1 MASSRKPAR
10 TDPSVLLVDKV
21 AQRVAACAA
30 FVVSGRRPT
39 VAVALSGGRDS
50 AALLHAAAAWRDAA
64 GVPVRL
70 VALHVHHGLQA
81 DADAWEVACA
91 RMAAAVDVECHVR
104 RVCVSVDAGRGIE
117 EAAREARYAALD
129 ALCAETGVTLLLT
142 AHHLDDQAET
152 VLLQLLRGAGLD
164 GLSAMPME
172 RPGGVT
178 LLRPWLDVPRSDI
191 ETYVRTHALAWVED
205 PSNHDARYARNALRP
220 LLAGMAGHF
229 PAYRASLA
237 RSAAHLAEAAALIDE
252 IAQADLARIAPAGTL
267 ALADLAALSG
277 PRQRAVLRAWLAGT
291 GLRAVS
297 SRRLED
303 LRAQLL
309 TARTDGAL
317 CVRLPG
323 AQVRRYRG
331 QAWIE
336 VAGQPEAGPADC
348 LVAVSQF
355 DPVRPEVQRVDVA
368 EWGGALLFS
377 PAQADGIDARI
388 LRARLSLTAR
398 RGGERIVL
406 RPGGPSRALKQAYQ
420 EAGIPAWARARLPLL
435 YAGDRLVFAAGL
447 GLDRSAVAGGPGWCI
462 AWLPARGGG
471 VPGAN

>member
-1 MASSRKPAR
+1 M
-10 TDPSVLLVDKV
+10 LLVDKV
-21 AQRVAACAA
+21 AQRVVACAA
-30 FVVSGRRPT
+30 FVVSGGAPT

-50 AALLHAAAAWRDAA
+50 AALLHAVAAWRDAA

-70 VALHVHHGLQA
+70 VALHIHHGLQA
-81 DADAWEVACA
+81 DADAWEAACA
-91 RMAAAVDVECHVR
+91 RMAAAVGAAFRVR
-104 RVCVSVDAGRGIE
+104 RVRVSTDAGRGIE

-129 ALCAETGVTLLLT
+129 ALCAETGATLLLT

-164 GLSAMPME
+164 GLSAMPMARE
-172 RPGGVT
+172 RRVT
-178 LLRPWLDVPRSDI
+178 LLRPWLDVPRGDI
-191 ETYVRTHALAWVED
+191 EAYARAHALAWVED
-205 PSNHDARYARNALRP
+205 PSNGDARYARNALRP

-237 RSAAHLAEAAALIDE
+237 RSAAHLAEAAALIE
-252 IAQADLARIAPAGTL
+252 EVAQTDLARIAPAG
-267 ALADLAALSG
+267 ALAVAGLAALSG
-277 PRQRAVLRAWLAGT
+277 PRQRAALRAWLAGA

-297 SRRLED
+297 SLRLED

-309 TARTDGAL
+309 GARADGAP

-336 VAGQPEAGPADC
+336 AAGQPGAGPADC
-348 LVAVSQF
+348 PIAVSRF
-355 DPVRPEVQRVDVA
+355 DPARAEVQRVDVA
-368 EWGGALLFS
+368 AWGGALLFS
-377 PAQADGIDARI
+377 PAQAEGIDARI
-388 LRARLSLTAR
+388 LQAPLSLAAR

-435 YAGDRLVFAAGL
+435 YAGERLVFAAGL
-447 GLDRSAVAGGPGWCI
+447 GPDRSAVAMGSGWHV
-462 AWLPARGGG
+462 AWLPAVGQDGLDAG
-471 VPGAN
+471 

>member
-1 MASSRKPAR
+1 MASSRNPAR

-30 FVVSGRRPT
+30 FVVSGGRPT

-50 AALLHAAAAWRDAA
+50 AALLHATAAWRDAA
-64 GVPVRL
+64 GAPVRL

-81 DADAWEVACA
+81 DADAWEAACV

-104 RVCVSVDAGRGIE
+104 RVHVSVDAGRGVE

-129 ALCAETGVTLLLT
+129 ALCAETGATLLLT

-172 RPGGVT
+172 RLGGAT

-191 ETYVRTHALAWVED
+191 EAYVRTHALAWVDD
-205 PSNHDARYARNALRP
+205 PSNDDARYARNALRP

-267 ALADLAALSG
+267 ALADLAA
-277 PRQRAVLRAWLAGT
+277 
-291 GLRAVS
+291 
-297 SRRLED
+297 
-303 LRAQLL
+303 
-309 TARTDGAL
+309 
-317 CVRLPG
+317 
-323 AQVRRYRG
+323 
-331 QAWIE
+331 
-336 VAGQPEAGPADC
+336 
-348 LVAVSQF
+348 
-355 DPVRPEVQRVDVA
+355 
-368 EWGGALLFS
+368 
-377 PAQADGIDARI
+377 
-388 LRARLSLTAR
+388 
-398 RGGERIVL
+398 
-406 RPGGPSRALKQAYQ
+406 
-420 EAGIPAWARARLPLL
+420 
-435 YAGDRLVFAAGL
+435 
-447 GLDRSAVAGGPGWCI
+447 
-462 AWLPARGGG
+462 
-471 VPGAN
+471 

>member
-1 MASSRKPAR
+1 M
-10 TDPSVLLVDKV
+10 LLVDKV

-30 FVVSGRRPT
+30 FVVSGGAPT

-70 VALHVHHGLQA
+70 VALHIHHGLQV
-81 DADAWEVACA
+81 DADAWEAACA
-91 RMAAAVDVECHVR
+91 RMAAAAGAAFRVR
-104 RVCVSVDAGRGIE
+104 RVRVSADAGRGVE
-117 EAAREARYAALD
+117 EAAREARYIALD
-129 ALCAETGVTLLLT
+129 ALCAETGATLLLT

-164 GLSAMPME
+164 GLSAMPMAHE
-172 RPGGVT
+172 RRVT
-178 LLRPWLDVPRSDI
+178 LLRPWLDVPRGDI
-191 ETYVRTHALAWVED
+191 EAYAQAHALAWVED
-205 PSNHDARYARNALRP
+205 PSNGDAGYARNALRP

-237 RSAAHLAEAAALIDE
+237 RSAAHLAEAAALIE
-252 IAQADLARIAPAGTL
+252 EVAQADLARIAPAGTL
-267 ALADLAALSG
+267 ATAGLAALSG
-277 PRQRAVLRAWLAGT
+277 PRQRSVLRAWLAGA
-291 GLRAVS
+291 GLRALS

-303 LRAQLL
+303 LRVQLL
-309 TARTDGAL
+309 GARADGAP
-317 CVRLPG
+317 CIRLPG

-336 VAGQPEAGPADC
+336 AAGQSEARPADGPI
-348 LVAVSQF
+348 AVSRF
-355 DPVRPEVQRVDVA
+355 DPAWAEVQRVDVA

-377 PAQADGIDARI
+377 PAQAEGIDARI
-388 LRARLSLTAR
+388 LQAPLSLAAR

-435 YAGDRLVFAAGL
+435 YAGERLVFAAGL
-447 GLDRSAVAGGPGWCI
+447 GPDRSAVVVGPGWHV
-462 AWLPARGGG
+462 AWLPTAGEDRLDAG
-471 VPGAN
+471 